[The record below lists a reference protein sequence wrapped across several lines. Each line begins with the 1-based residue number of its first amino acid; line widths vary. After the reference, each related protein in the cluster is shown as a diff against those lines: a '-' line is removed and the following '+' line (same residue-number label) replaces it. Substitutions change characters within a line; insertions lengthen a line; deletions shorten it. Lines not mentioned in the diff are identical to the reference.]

1 MPLKPREAFESHTE
15 EQDEMLALFVLYLMT
30 IESKTTKPE
39 PVYHH
44 ICDY

>member
-1 MPLKPREAFESHTE
+1 MF
-15 EQDEMLALFVLYLMT
+15 ALFMLYLMT
-30 IESKTTKPE
+30 IETKSTKPE

>member
-1 MPLKPREAFESHTE
+1 MF
-15 EQDEMLALFVLYLMT
+15 ALFMLYLMT
-30 IESKTTKPE
+30 TETKPAKFK